1 MRPRRRIVE
10 LGALIVGLTATPLAA
25 PQDDAPLPPRIDAV
39 PGEPALARLPEDRR
53 ETLEEIVVIGEDQW
67 RLPDLGSSWR
77 KQAEEEELE
86 GRLDVAFLPLYDAET
101 TAENPDLFQINKE
114 EQRIGFIE
122 LFRIRFGGRP
132 RGL

>member
-1 MRPRRRIVE
+1 MRPRHRIVE
-10 LGALIVGLTATPLAA
+10 LSILVLGLAA
-25 PQDDAPLPPRIDAV
+25 TRLAVPQDDAPLPPRLDAA

-67 RLPDLGSSWR
+67 RLPDLGSTWR
-77 KQAEEEELE
+77 RKAEEEELE

-101 TAENPDLFQINKE
+101 TARNPDLFQINKE

-122 LFRIRFGGRP
+122 LFRIRFGSRP
-132 RGL
+132 